1 MTKVADM
8 LPQHPI
14 ADECRRILSLD
25 LDETDIATAVQVYTA
40 EMQADQ
46 DEWVKGW
53 FCLNSMERSTW
64 KRFVDY
70 DEWLAK
76 EKARVSN

>member
-8 LPQHPI
+8 LPNHPI
-14 ADECRRILSLD
+14 ADECRRILALD

-40 EMQADQ
+40 EMNRNQ
-46 DEWVKGW
+46 DEWLKGW
-53 FCLNSMERSTW
+53 LCLNSWERSSW

-70 DEWLAK
+70 DEWLRNERQKHAD
-76 EKARVSN
+76 

>member
-1 MTKVADM
+1 M
-8 LPQHPI
+8 LPNHPV
-14 ADECRRILSLD
+14 AEECRRILALD

-40 EMQADQ
+40 EMQAYQ
-46 DEWVKGW
+46 DEWLQGW

-70 DEWLAK
+70 DQWLIK
-76 EKARVSN
+76 EKANDSH

>member
-1 MTKVADM
+1 M
-8 LPQHPI
+8 LPHHPI
-14 ADECRRILSLD
+14 AEECRRILALD

-46 DEWVKGW
+46 DEWMAGW

-76 EKARVSN
+76 EKENAH